1 MGWVAFALVAALL
14 LYGSWRVWREW
25 IAPTRHLDRLVQ
37 ALEANETP
45 ATFLIGHR
53 GRMRRIGLALEELSL
68 RQETQRAQAEESASA
83 LQALARASADGIALV
98 DRERRLRLTNS
109 IFRGMFGIA
118 AEMAGESLLEVV
130 RDAGVERSLG
140 EIFGGSD
147 ARRTTMTLPGGGDR
161 LVEVVLEPIKDDA
174 GKVLGAVVLFRDLS
188 GSRQTETLRRD
199 FVANV
204 SHELRTP
211 LSILRGYLETLLE
224 NPKQPP
230 AELLR
235 IFEVM
240 ERHSNRLTLLVD
252 DVLSLARLEGPGAS
266 LDFTTIRPA
275 AFLGGMMRDWEKQFA
290 ARNLTAHLEAADD
303 LPPLPADEA
312 RLQEII
318 YNLLENA
325 VKYSND
331 GGRIEVRATREDE
344 AICFSVT
351 DHGIGI
357 PARDLPRIFERFFR
371 ADKSRQRD
379 RGGTGL
385 GLAIVKHIAQLHGG
399 HVTAESAPGAGTTV
413 RVYLPLVTKS

>member
-1 MGWVAFALVAALL
+1 
-14 LYGSWRVWREW
+14 
-25 IAPTRHLDRLVQ
+25 
-37 ALEANETP
+37 
-45 ATFLIGHR
+45 
-53 GRMRRIGLALEELSL
+53 
-68 RQETQRAQAEESASA
+68 
-83 LQALARASADGIALV
+83 
-98 DRERRLRLTNS
+98 
-109 IFRGMFGIA
+109 
-118 AEMAGESLLEVV
+118 
-130 RDAGVERSLG
+130 
-140 EIFGGSD
+140 
-147 ARRTTMTLPGGGDR
+147 
-161 LVEVVLEPIKDDA
+161 
-174 GKVLGAVVLFRDLS
+174 
-188 GSRQTETLRRD
+188 
-199 FVANV
+199 
-204 SHELRTP
+204 
-211 LSILRGYLETLLE
+211 
-224 NPKQPP
+224 
-230 AELLR
+230 
-235 IFEVM
+235 M

-290 ARNLTAHLEAADD
+290 ARNLTAHLEASDD
-303 LPPLPADEA
+303 LPPLQVDEA
-312 RLQEII
+312 RLQEVI

-331 GGRIEVRATREDE
+331 GGRVEVRATREDE

-413 RVYLPLVTKS
+413 RVYLRSSPNRNVATRARALYSAPDDCAETYPRTFDEALANLRNNVLMMASPGHAQPREFLNGLQQRDDDLCATAIADDEEVDQLEKQVDSDGIDLLLRFQPVASDPAARGIDETLLGTRAGWPTRLVNIARKAWKLNRHPALPRKPI